1 MAVAL
6 LLFSDFFTHPQF
18 AVTLDWEGVRVS
30 LAQHPLLGVFLVWDV
45 WGRGREFLGARN
57 SEPWCDCLFLNCRVV
72 PVLDFRECSQR
83 PARSLH

>member
-6 LLFSDFFTHPQF
+6 LLFSDFFTHQF

-45 WGRGREFLGARN
+45 WGWGEGVSGGQKLRTL
-57 SEPWCDCLFLNCRVV
+57 V
-72 PVLDFRECSQR
+72 
-83 PARSLH
+83 